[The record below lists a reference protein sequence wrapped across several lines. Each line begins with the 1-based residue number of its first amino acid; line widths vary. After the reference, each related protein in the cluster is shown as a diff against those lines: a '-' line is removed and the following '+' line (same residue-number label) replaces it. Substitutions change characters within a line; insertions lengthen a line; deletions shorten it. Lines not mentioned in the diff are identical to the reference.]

1 MVVTEQNLDRI
12 SAEMGF
18 KLAENFESK
27 DDARKLETLVTKA
40 LGVLVEDGLFAYI
53 VWLKSRSEK
62 EEKYCMKIIEFSS
75 NLLKDERIALASKD
89 DNSKDLQDMALDIST
104 DIQKTLLARQLL
116 ERMLTYARY
125 RAKALQKGD

>member
-18 KLAENFESK
+18 KLAKNFESE
-27 DDARKLETLVTKA
+27 DDARKLENLVTKA
-40 LGVLVEDGLFAYI
+40 LGVLIEDGLFAYVI
-53 VWLKSRSEK
+53 WLKSRSENEK
-62 EEKYCMKIIEFSS
+62 KYCRKIIEVSS